1 MVHAVDQNPPGLLLE
16 YLGILFTSDWKMER
30 EDDRWI
36 GAASIVMWTLYQSA
50 VMERELTQQL
60 SIYRSVYVLPLT
72 YGNKLWVVIE
82 KKMRLWI

>member
-1 MVHAVDQNPPGLLLE
+1 
-16 YLGILFTSDWKMER
+16 
-30 EDDRWI
+30 
-36 GAASIVMWTLYQSA
+36 MWTLYQSA

-82 KKMRLWI
+82 KKKMRLWI

>member
-1 MVHAVDQNPPGLLLE
+1 M
-16 YLGILFTSDWKMER
+16 SDWKVEP

-36 GAASIVMWTLYQSA
+36 GAASTVMWTLYQSA
-50 VMERELTQQL
+50 VMEWELTQQL

-82 KKMRLWI
+82 KNEIVDISRNELPAKRVWALP

>member
-1 MVHAVDQNPPGLLLE
+1 
-16 YLGILFTSDWKMER
+16 
-30 EDDRWI
+30 
-36 GAASIVMWTLYQSA
+36 MWTLYQSA

-82 KKMRLWI
+82 KKNEIVDMSRNELPAKRVWALP

>member
-1 MVHAVDQNPPGLLLE
+1 
-16 YLGILFTSDWKMER
+16 
-30 EDDRWI
+30 
-36 GAASIVMWTLYQSA
+36 MWTLYQSA

-60 SIYRSVYVLPLT
+60 SIYRSVYVLPLM

>member
-1 MVHAVDQNPPGLLLE
+1 M
-16 YLGILFTSDWKMER
+16 SDWKMER

-36 GAASIVMWTLYQSA
+36 GAVSTVMWTLYQSA

-82 KKMRLWI
+82 KKNEIVDMSRNELPAKRVWALP